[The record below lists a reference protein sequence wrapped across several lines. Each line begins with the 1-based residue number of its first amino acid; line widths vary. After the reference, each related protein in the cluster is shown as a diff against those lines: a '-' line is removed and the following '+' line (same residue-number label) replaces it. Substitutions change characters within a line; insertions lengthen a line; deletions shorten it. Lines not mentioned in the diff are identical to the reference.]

1 MKIKITSIFFFPFP
15 EFLSIQTAGN
25 FTNEPKTD
33 HNKSLK
39 KKEKESSPDRES
51 GAVRP
56 EKGEQWAEERKREQE
71 AYRKCPFRLCCRQ
84 GERPHLRWFASLWL
98 QSSSFE
104 KAFGDRCFCCCCCPA
119 SSPWK
124 TLLHLI
130 ERTPNPEFSVILREN
145 QCRSSQF
152 LGLRCSIWW
161 MELLRIGGRV

>member
-1 MKIKITSIFFFPFP
+1 MINGNKNEGKKSPLNNENKNNIHFFFPFP

-84 GERPHLRWFASLWL
+84 GERPHLR
-98 QSSSFE
+98 
-104 KAFGDRCFCCCCCPA
+104 
-119 SSPWK
+119 
-124 TLLHLI
+124 
-130 ERTPNPEFSVILREN
+130 
-145 QCRSSQF
+145 
-152 LGLRCSIWW
+152 
-161 MELLRIGGRV
+161 